1 MNGICRYI
9 SLLLLLLPLSSL
21 AQKITYSALIK
32 ESSTIEILGKVNGN
46 ILILKDQRNKY
57 AIYIYQ
63 EEMVLKEK
71 VALDFI
77 NASEAYNVDFIIY
90 HDCFYIIYQYQ
101 KKGVV
106 YCMAVKM
113 DSSVKKMNEPMIL
126 DTTVVGPLGDIRVYN
141 VIVSEDRQK
150 IMIYKILQKAVG
162 INIVTFLYDNK
173 LELIHPTSYLLDYD
187 ENNYSYSDFL
197 IDNEG
202 NLVFARSIKFKGGE
216 DLERV
221 DLITKGSVADTFS
234 IKNIPL
240 NNCYIDDM
248 KIKVDNVNKHYLLNS
263 FYYVQRQGNIEGIYS
278 IIWDVKGDS
287 TYASRTSPISDSIR
301 KVARKSGV
309 TKEAFNEYFINSIIL
324 KKDGGYILIAEDC
337 SNNQVGS
344 NMWRRHYSQSFF
356 YLYYY
361 NIFVCSI
368 SNKGI
373 TEWSNIIPKKQSA
386 YNFSSFNTFN
396 SAEGIHFLYN
406 TSEKRNFLIMDN
418 VVSADGKITR
428 NPSLKSYD
436 TGYDFMI
443 RLSKKTGAKELIVP
457 CLYRGKVSFAKVVF

>member
-1 MNGICRYI
+1 MKGICIYI
-9 SLLLLLLPLSSL
+9 SLLFLLPLSSP

-32 ESSTIEILGKVNGN
+32 ESNSIDILGKVNGN
-46 ILILKDQRNKY
+46 ILILKDQRSKY

-63 EEMVLKEK
+63 DEMVLKEK
-71 VALDFI
+71 VTLDFI
-77 NASEAYNVDFIIY
+77 NASEAYDVNFIIY
-90 HDCFYIIYQYQ
+90 PDFFYIVYQYQ

-106 YCMAVKM
+106 YCMSVKM
-113 DSSVKKMNEPMIL
+113 DGDANKMNEPVML
-126 DTTVVGPLGDIRVYN
+126 DTTNVGSLVNIKVYN
-141 VIVSEDRQK
+141 VIASEDKQK
-150 IMIYKILQKAVG
+150 IMVYKILREAAA
-162 INIVTFLYDNK
+162 INFITLLYDKN
-173 LELIHPTSYLLDYD
+173 LQLIHPTSYLLDYD
-187 ENNYSYSDFL
+187 ENNNRYSDFH

-202 NLVFARSIKFKGGE
+202 NLIFTRSIKSTGGE

-221 DLITKGSVADTFS
+221 DLITKGSLADTFS

-240 NNCYIDDM
+240 NSCYIDDM

-278 IIWDVKGDS
+278 IIWDAKGDS
-287 TYASRTSPISDSIR
+287 AYAFRTTPISDSIR
-301 KVARKSGV
+301 KVARNSGV
-309 TKEAFNEYFINSIIL
+309 AKEAFNEYFINSIIL
-324 KKDGGYILIAEDC
+324 KKDGGFILVAEDC
-337 SNNQVGS
+337 SNNQVSS
-344 NMWRRHYSQSFF
+344 NTWRRHYSQSFF

-396 SAEGIHFLYN
+396 SIEGIHFLYN
-406 TSEKRNFLIMDN
+406 TSKKRNFLIMDN

-443 RLSKKTGAKELIVP
+443 RLAKKTGARQLVVP
-457 CLYRGKVSFAKVVF
+457 CLYRGKVSFAKIDF